1 MNIWKISIKNI
12 KSKPFYTF
20 LSIITLALSITLLLG
35 IQQLKSSFQHQMH
48 NNLSNIDV
56 VVGAKGSPLQLILSS
71 VLHLDNPTGNI
82 PFKEAKKIAKNPMV
96 KSVVPISYGDNYKGF
111 RIVGT
116 NPAFYA
122 IYKAE
127 IAQGQKPKNAM
138 EVVLGSDVA
147 NQLNLNLGDT
157 FSSSHGLIENTVE
170 VHDEKLT
177 VVGILKPTTKVIDR
191 LIVCNLET
199 VWDVH
204 DHGPDEHSDEQ
215 NKNDREEEH
224 NHNDEIHDH
233 EHDHH
238 EQHAHEAEKEVTALL
253 ISFRSPMALLTFPKK
268 INEQSNLQAALP
280 KFELDRL
287 FQYTSIGFETINWIA
302 YLILFISAL
311 TIFINL
317 YKMVKER
324 AFDLALLRTYGA
336 STFQIIKIV
345 AYEGIII
352 AFSAFVLGA
361 FLTKTALYV
370 ILKFANFSYKQNM
383 IQPLGL
389 TEITQT
395 AGLVFAMVA
404 FSIILAVYPIL
415 KMNISTIL
423 SQESR

>member
-20 LSIITLALSITLLLG
+20 LSIITLSLSITLLLG
-35 IQQLKSSFQHQMH
+35 IQQLKSSFQHQMD

-82 PFKEAKKIAKNPMV
+82 PFKEAKKIEKNPMV

-127 IAQGQKPKNAM
+127 IAQGQKPQSAM

-204 DHGPDEHSDEQ
+204 DHGQDEHSDEQ
-215 NKNDREEEH
+215 NNNHENEDEH
-224 NHNDEIHDH
+224 NHKDEIHEHEDH
-233 EHDHH
+233 EN
-238 EQHAHEAEKEVTALL
+238 HAHETEKEVTALL
-253 ISFRSPMALLTFPKK
+253 VTFRSPMALLTFPKK

-345 AYEGIII
+345 AYEGIAIT
-352 AFSAFVLGA
+352 FTAFVLGA
-361 FLTKTALYV
+361 LLTKTALYF

-389 TEITQT
+389 HEIAQT

-404 FSIILAVYPIL
+404 FSVILAIYPIL

-423 SQESR
+423 SQEGR